1 MATFTARKPVTVCL
15 HDEHGVEIAEANLRS
30 GAWEAPDEEQ
40 TEAMRRQLPMLVEYG
55 IREIADGDEPEKP
68 RIRRGRHVAGP
79 VTTKKLAEMP
89 AE

>member
-15 HDEHGVEIAEANLRS
+15 HDEAGVEIAEANLR
-30 GAWEAPDEEQ
+30 GGVWEAPDEEQ
-40 TEAMRRQLPMLVEYG
+40 ADAMRRQLPLLVEYG
-55 IREIADGDEPEKP
+55 IREIADDEEPEKP
-68 RIRRGRHVAGP
+68 KIRRGRHVAGP